1 MNRDDILRMAL
12 EAHTDLV
19 TVDYPGHAGQ
29 LDPWTLRLL
38 ERFAALVEQHLI
50 ESGYR
55 KCAVGQRTTQFCK
68 QLEQAV
74 EAEREACAQL
84 CDGFAKY
91 GIPAVAACATAI
103 RARGANAT

>member
-1 MNRDDILRMAL
+1 MNRDDILRMAR
-12 EAHTDLV
+12 EALDHE
-19 TVDYPGHAGQ
+19 VDYTV
-29 LDPWTLRLL
+29 WTLATPHL
-38 ERFAALVEQHLI
+38 EEFARRVEQHLI

-84 CDGFAKY
+84 CDGLAKY